1 MPALKSIPAFPTG
14 DCQVFS
20 THFDDFYSIGMV
32 KTYAEIDRRIIGEA
46 YRSVETL
53 ENVTTLCDDYDSRWP
68 GSGDDKASC
77 EYMAGKLEDYGLE
90 SVHLEK
96 FMIPGWKRGP
106 AKITVLEPRR
116 KEIPCIG
123 LPMTAEGTIE
133 AELVDLG
140 EGAVDVYEKRRKE
153 IEGKI
158 VLVSS
163 AQPPTMARYLH
174 RSERYQRSVMAGA
187 VGWIFM
193 THYPAYGPP
202 TGGISPIIPGVGV
215 SYEDGAYLARVLHR
229 KGRVKLRLE
238 VDCENLQV
246 DTWNVV
252 ADLPGKVEGEN
263 VVYGAHYEGHDI
275 AVGALDDATGAAVVM
290 ETARILANEKQM
302 KRGMRFLLFGAE
314 EIGLYGSKA
323 YVRDHPADVA
333 NTRFMMNFDAAAR
346 YGKQGFQL
354 HGWPQLEPFFREI
367 TSAIGPDIPLWQ
379 GVSPYS
385 DHWPFFL
392 KGVPTAGMGDP
403 EENKRLGGRGFGHT
417 SYDTVD
423 KVNLRAMREC
433 AANASIAAMRISNA
447 DDWPVTLRPQLEVE
461 AFVQSQGSRTL
472 LDSGKNSRHTLTRS
486 ASPSNPRHV
495 TTLTA
500 SRAAGTR

>member
-1 MPALKSIPAFPTG
+1 MPKSYP
-14 DCQVFS
+14 D
-20 THFDDFYSIGMV
+20 
-32 KTYAEIDRRIIGEA
+32 IDRRILGEA
-46 YRSVETL
+46 YGSAETL

-77 EYMAGKLEDYGLE
+77 EYMAGRLEAYGLE
-90 SVHLEK
+90 DVHLEK
-96 FMIPGWKRGP
+96 FTIPGWIRGP
-106 AKITVLEPRR
+106 STITVLEPRR

-123 LPMTAEGTIE
+123 LPMTAGGVVE
-133 AELVDLG
+133 AELVDIG
-140 EGAVDVYEKRRKE
+140 DGAVDVYEKGKSE

-158 VLVSS
+158 VLVNS

-174 RSERYQRSVMAGA
+174 RSERYQRSVLAGA
-187 VGWIFM
+187 AGWIFM

-215 SYEDGAYLARVLHR
+215 SYEDGTYLARVLRR
-229 KGRVKLRLE
+229 KGRVKLRLD
-238 VDCENLQV
+238 VSCKNLQV

-252 ADLPGKVEGEN
+252 ADLPGETKGET

-290 ETARILANEKQM
+290 EIARILAKEKRM
-302 KRGMRFLLFGAE
+302 RRGMRFILFGAE
-314 EIGLYGSKA
+314 EIGLYGSRA
-323 YVRDHPADVA
+323 YVHDHPGEVEA
-333 NTRFMMNFDAAAR
+333 TRFMMNFDAAGR
-346 YGKQGFQL
+346 YGKQGFNL

-367 TSAIGPDIPLWQ
+367 TAAIGPDVPLWQ

-392 KGVPTAGMGDP
+392 RGVPTAGMGDP

-417 SYDTVD
+417 RYDTVD

-433 AANASIAAMRISNA
+433 AANAAIAAVRIANA
-447 DDWPVTLRPQLEVE
+447 DDWPVTLRPQEEVE
-461 AFVQSQGSRTL
+461 AYVQAQGFKETVELGEKLKAYLNKRRKSLKPEARDY
-472 LDSGKNSRHTLTRS
+472 LDRLTGGWEE
-486 ASPSNPRHV
+486 V
-495 TTLTA
+495 I
-500 SRAAGTR
+500 